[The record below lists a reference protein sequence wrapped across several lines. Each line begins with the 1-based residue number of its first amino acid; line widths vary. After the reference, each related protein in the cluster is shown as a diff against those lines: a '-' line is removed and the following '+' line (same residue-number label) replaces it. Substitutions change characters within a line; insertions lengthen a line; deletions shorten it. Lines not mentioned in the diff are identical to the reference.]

1 MIGRVQ
7 ECLESLYDVRSES
20 RAEAFLVDRPTAL
33 ALGAAGHADEELLL
47 AEDSEGLSVALFLDP
62 ALLRRVA
69 ARGGWAPEGAHG
81 RRAMDDWCQMAEGV
95 SHFLYLSHVADQER
109 RVSLLELEAQAEV
122 DKFALPV
129 LARWG
134 EGVGRFAT
142 LLWSRL
148 FQPKGYRPQLSA
160 SERHRYIEANRLAGT
175 YCGRLLALVER
186 RRREALLRE
195 LRYGY
200 RLGAEAKFHYLAR
213 RH

>member
-7 ECLESLYDVRSES
+7 ECLETLYDVRSES

-33 ALGAAGHADEELLL
+33 ALGAAGHSEEELLL
-47 AEDSEGLSVALFLDP
+47 LEDGDGLSVALFLDP
-62 ALLRRVA
+62 CLLERVA
-69 ARGGWAPEGAHG
+69 ARGGWSPERPPLG
-81 RRAMDDWCQMAEGV
+81 RALNDWCQLAEGV

-142 LLWSRL
+142 RLWSRL
-148 FQPKGYRPQLSA
+148 FVPQGYRPQLSA
-160 SERHRYIEANRLAGT
+160 SERQRYVEATRLAGT
-175 YCGRLLALVER
+175 YCSRLLTLVQR
-186 RRREALLRE
+186 RRREELLRE

-200 RLGAEAKFHYLAR
+200 RLGAEAKFQYLSR